1 MISIIEWE
9 NFEAQKKNNITCI
22 DRPQFERITTDKF
35 EHGSGEQYSRNACSL
50 FLSDVI
56 T

>member
-9 NFEAQKKNNITCI
+9 NFEAQKNNISCI
-22 DRPQFERITTDKF
+22 DRPQFERITADKF
-35 EHGSGEQYSRNACSL
+35 EHGSGQQCSRNACSL